1 MHSLDLVEFKKICS
15 LRHWTVATAE
25 SCTGGLLS
33 AMITSQPSVSS
44 FFRGGVISYDRQ
56 VKADILGVSEN
67 TMDALGEVSLPVA
80 QAMAHGARRV
90 LKSDWAVSITGIAGP
105 TGGTPDKPVGT
116 VCFSVAG
123 PGFES
128 SVQKLFKPA
137 AGEKNIRQDIQR
149 QAALFAFDFLLSAM
163 R

>member
-1 MHSLDLVEFKKICS
+1 LDLVEFKKICS
-15 LRHWTVATAE
+15 TRRWTVGTAE

-33 AMITSQPSVSS
+33 AMITSQPAVSS

-56 VKADILGVSEN
+56 VKADILKVPHSL
-67 TMDALGEVSLPVA
+67 MDVTGEVSIPTA
-80 QAMAHGARRV
+80 KAMARGARAV
-90 LKSDWAVSITGIAGP
+90 LKCDWAVSVTGIAGP
-105 TGGTPDKPVGT
+105 TGGSPDKPVGT
-116 VCFSVAG
+116 VCFATVG

-128 SVQKLFKPA
+128 SAHKLFKSA
-137 AGEKNIRQDIQR
+137 AGVTDIRQDIQR